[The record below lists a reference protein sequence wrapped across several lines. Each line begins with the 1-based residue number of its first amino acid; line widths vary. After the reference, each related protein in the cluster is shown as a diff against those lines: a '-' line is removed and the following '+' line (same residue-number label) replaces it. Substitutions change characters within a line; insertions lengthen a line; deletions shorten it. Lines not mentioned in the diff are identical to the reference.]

1 MYNAFNMGV
10 GMVLAVP
17 QEQAEQALSI
27 LHDAGEPDA
36 DVMGCVQQGDTGV
49 SFGTVSLPV

>member
-1 MYNAFNMGV
+1 MYNTFNMGV